1 MPYIVKPIVSGSPAG
16 CPLVFDA
23 HLDLAWNALEFNR
36 DLRLPLEEIRR
47 RETGL
52 AGKGRAGST
61 VCFPE
66 MRRGGVG
73 LCVATLLARYA
84 PHPSRFTGSDRVPC
98 FHSQEQAWAAAQGQL
113 AWYREMEDGGELTPI
128 RTGAELDAQIARW
141 SNDALRPAESLP
153 IGYLLSMENA
163 DPLVSWKHLERAYAG
178 GVRAI
183 GPVHYCPGIFGHGT
197 DDEGPLTPRGREL
210 LVQMRRLGIILD
222 VTHLCR
228 ESFWDALRHFDG
240 PIWASHSNCRTLAD
254 WNRQFDDA
262 QLGALL
268 ERDAVIGMALDAV
281 MLVDGF
287 VIGQSRPADFGLKLE
302 KVCEHIDHVCQ
313 LAGNASHVGIG
324 SDLDG
329 GFGTEQTPTD
339 LDRISDLA
347 RIRTLLAERGFR
359 SEDIERILWGNFVA
373 FLRRVWA

>member
-1 MPYIVKPIVSGSPAG
+1 MKPAG
-16 CPLVFDA
+16 SESRSLLFDA

-36 DLRLPLEEIRR
+36 DLRLPLDEIRR

-52 AGKGRAGST
+52 AEKSRASST

-66 MRRGGVG
+66 MRRGGIG
-73 LCVATLLARYA
+73 LCVATLLARCA
-84 PHPSRFTGSDRVPC
+84 PHPSRFTGSDRVPS

-113 AWYREMEDGGELTPI
+113 AWYREMETGGELTPI
-128 RTGAELDAQIARW
+128 RTSAELDAQIARW
-141 SNDALRPAESLP
+141 SPDAARLTERPP
-153 IGYLLSMENA
+153 IGYILSMENA
-163 DPLVSWKHLERAYAG
+163 DPLVSWGHLDRIYAA

-183 GPVHYCPGIFGHGT
+183 GPVHYGPGIFGHGT
-197 DDEGPLTPRGREL
+197 DDEGPLTARGREL

-222 VTHLCR
+222 VTHLCQ

-240 PIWASHSNCRTLAD
+240 PVWASHSNCRALAD
-254 WNRQFDDA
+254 WNRQFDDV
-262 QLGALL
+262 QIRALL

-281 MLVDGF
+281 MLVHGY
-287 VIGQSRPADFGLKLE
+287 VIGRSRPADFDLKLE
-302 KVCEHIDHVCQ
+302 RICEHIDHVCQ
-313 LAGNASHVGIG
+313 LAGNACHVGIG

-347 RIRTLLAERGFR
+347 RLRTLLAGRGFR
-359 SEDIERILWGNFVA
+359 PEDIDRIFCGNFAA
-373 FLRRVWA
+373 FLRRVWS